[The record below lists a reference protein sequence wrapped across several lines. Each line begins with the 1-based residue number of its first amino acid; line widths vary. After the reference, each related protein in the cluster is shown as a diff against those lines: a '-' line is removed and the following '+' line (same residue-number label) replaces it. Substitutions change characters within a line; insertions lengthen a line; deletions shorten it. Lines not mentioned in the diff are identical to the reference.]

1 MKKFTAL
8 FMVIIIVLT
17 FSACKKEKQPKNT
30 ETENKPK
37 VEEITSLAVDENIAI
52 QYYAATKE
60 IIPLHFSSEAS
71 SLGGGYVELTQNDL
85 ECYMADVT
93 GDKINDLIVTVGAV
107 YRVYTMKNGYPK
119 CIYNAY
125 TGIMATETSLVEYKG
140 DYYTKC
146 ASGSSTTGM
155 TVSLVQHIDGEE
167 VTYAESREVYDEKY
181 EIIGYEMNGKMVS
194 EKEYEEFN
202 KAVENHVEYYP
213 ASKLLEKSA
222 TIKPIKDSKINY
234 EKVYKEFVNRYEEEI
249 GAKTGLI
256 THLDMEYINAEPYK
270 AEEGFVTHIVKDF
283 NSDGVDDIITVQEV
297 EDNSTDFAESNSSL
311 YIKAYTV
318 ANEKIIC
325 MDAYYL
331 KSVLPLFSY
340 VDITTKDKLLMVS
353 NIGAWLGD
361 PAYNEH
367 YIISISGT
375 HFVVEYLDSMSVYS
389 WDGDEEE
396 TANIKKAIKKLG
408 SYGFTYAMD
417 DALGHCDKDAQRLA
431 LYTMFGKDG
440 RSSEYF
446 ENSITEKSG
455 FYNYNKIS

>member
-1 MKKFTAL
+1 MKKITAL
-8 FMVIIIVLT
+8 LMVIAIALS
-17 FSACKKEKQPKNT
+17 FSACKDEKQSEQTKTDN
-30 ETENKPK
+30 ETK
-37 VEEITSLAVDENIAI
+37 VEEIAYLAVDENIAV

-60 IIPLHFSSEAS
+60 IIPMHFCSEAS
-71 SLGGGYVELTQNDL
+71 SLGNGYIELTQNDL

-93 GDKINDLIVTVGAV
+93 GDKVNDLIVTAGAV
-107 YRVYTMKNGYPK
+107 YRVYTMENGYPK
-119 CIYNAY
+119 CIYSAY
-125 TGIMATETSLVEYKG
+125 TGIMGTETSLVEYKG
-140 DYYTKC
+140 NYYTKC
-146 ASGSSTTGM
+146 ASGSMGVD
-155 TVSLVQHIDGEE
+155 VSLVQHIGGEE
-167 VTYAESREVYDEKY
+167 VTFAESRIVYDEKY
-181 EIIGYEMNGKMVS
+181 ELIGYEMNGKMVS

-213 ASKLLEKSA
+213 ASELLEKSA
-222 TIKPIKDSKINY
+222 TIKPVKDSKINY
-234 EKVYKEFVNRYEEEI
+234 EKVYKEFVGRYEEEI
-249 GAKTGLI
+249 GAKTGAI
-256 THLDMEYINAEPYK
+256 THLDREYINAEPYR
-270 AEEGFVTHIVKDF
+270 AEEGFVTHIIKDF

-361 PAYNEH
+361 PPFNEH

-375 HFVVEYLDSMSVYS
+375 HFVVDYIDTMSLNFLY
-389 WDGDEEE
+389 EEE
-396 TANIKKAIKKLG
+396 EKEEIESINKKLEQ
-408 SYGFTYAMD
+408 YGFKDGNY
-417 DALGHCDKDAQRLA
+417 DKDAQRLA
-431 LYTMFGKDG
+431 LYTLFGKNG

-446 ENSITEKSG
+446 KNSLTEDVG